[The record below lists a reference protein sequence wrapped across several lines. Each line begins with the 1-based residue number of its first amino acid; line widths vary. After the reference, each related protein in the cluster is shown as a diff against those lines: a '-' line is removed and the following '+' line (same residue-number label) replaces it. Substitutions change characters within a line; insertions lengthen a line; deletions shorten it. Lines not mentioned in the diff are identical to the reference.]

1 MTEKKRKG
9 ARVKFFP
16 PYALMFGLLIS
27 SLIEVFICPMPFM
40 GNGSYLF
47 LILGITITLASFVL
61 AIFTLTI
68 FTANDQN
75 PHPKAVQNELF
86 VGGSFRFSRN
96 PIYLAIIIILLSCG
110 LAFNSIWYIVSA
122 VISYFLINY
131 LVIIPEEIYLE
142 KEFGKVYLDYKKS
155 VRRWL

>member
-27 SLIEVFICPMPFM
+27 SLIEVFIYPMPFM

-75 PHPKAVQNELF
+75 PHPKALQNELF

-96 PIYLAIIIILLSCG
+96 PIYLAIIIFIAQKENLKLPLIIKIKFYVQSTERVIL
-110 LAFNSIWYIVSA
+110 
-122 VISYFLINY
+122 
-131 LVIIPEEIYLE
+131 
-142 KEFGKVYLDYKKS
+142 KV
-155 VRRWL
+155 